1 MQALTAGPVIAL
13 SLAFLLLFVSGFVS
27 ASEVAFFSLTPGD
40 LNEIGEENRP
50 ADPVIKRLLERS
62 EYLLASI
69 LIANNFVNVAVVMLC
84 TYAINA
90 WINFS
95 AAPLLGF
102 VLETILLT
110 FLLLLFGEIMPKIYA
125 QKNSLRFVERKVY
138 GKHKSKHW
146 FGYVEVP
153 CFLWCFRKSECRYLC
168 LSAYYEFRT
177 NRSNIGWFTEIG
189 RAHV

>member
-1 MQALTAGPVIAL
+1 MDSDYYLWGLFENVTVQALTAGPVIAL

-84 TYAINA
+84 TYAI
-90 WINFS
+90 
-95 AAPLLGF
+95 
-102 VLETILLT
+102 T
-110 FLLLLFGEIMPKIYA
+110 FWGDHA
-125 QKNSLRFVERKVY
+125 
-138 GKHKSKHW
+138 
-146 FGYVEVP
+146 
-153 CFLWCFRKSECRYLC
+153 
-168 LSAYYEFRT
+168 
-177 NRSNIGWFTEIG
+177 
-189 RAHV
+189 

>member
-1 MQALTAGPVIAL
+1 MDSDYYLWGLFENVTVQALTAGPVIAL
-13 SLAFLLLFVSGFVS
+13 SFAFLLLFVSGFVS

-110 FLLLLFGEIMPKIYA
+110 FLLLLLGRSCLRFTHRRILCVLFVF
-125 QKNSLRFVERKVY
+125 SLRIK
-138 GKHKSKHW
+138 W
-146 FGYVEVP
+146 FGTLLPPILEN
-153 CFLWCFRKSECRYLC
+153 L
-168 LSAYYEFRT
+168 
-177 NRSNIGWFTEIG
+177 G
-189 RAHV
+189 